1 MRDHTISCV
10 NAHHALPVAGISS
23 SNSSQQKHF
32 LIHARCI
39 FLTALRSGL
48 AQAKILL
55 GICMG
60 LEVTIPRTFFHFSTD
75 SKKENDILFCWRV
88 NKTVYTGFY
97 CTLSQPSQRIPLQ
110 SQELAN
116 CQPVAAITIQIHSVI
131 SSLFPSLLH
140 VMSCASVLSNVP
152 MTLMYLRPRS
162 ARQRGPIWLLAD
174 AC

>member
-1 MRDHTISCV
+1 M
-10 NAHHALPVAGISS
+10 
-23 SNSSQQKHF
+23 
-32 LIHARCI
+32 
-39 FLTALRSGL
+39 
-48 AQAKILL
+48 
-55 GICMG
+55 
-60 LEVTIPRTFFHFSTD
+60 
-75 SKKENDILFCWRV
+75 

-116 CQPVAAITIQIHSVI
+116 CQPVAAITIQTHSVI

-162 ARQRGPIWLLAD
+162 ARQRGPRSQYWLSYYWLMHANVAKCSD
-174 AC
+174 HKHDYLLFIFEALDLLLICFEALCPHELVEHPQN